1 MENIDAKSSTFSQT
15 LLWFGAAVSIAEL
28 MAGALIAPLGLWRG
42 MLTILIG
49 HIIGA
54 AVLIPAG
61 LIGAKSGLSWAE
73 STRISYS
80 KYGSWAFSL
89 LNILQLLGWT
99 AVMII
104 SGATAFDGIAGKL
117 WGIRDTRLWSVG
129 IGALICVWIF
139 LGLKNLAKVNTVII
153 SLLFIFTLMLGFTVF
168 SGGKPAGTA
177 EGVISFGAAVELNVS
192 MALSWL
198 PLIADYTRTLKKPV
212 EGTIGS
218 VAGYFVGSL
227 FMFGIGLGGAVYYGT
242 SDVFAIMAAAG
253 LGLAALAIIV
263 LSTVTTTFLDVYSAG
278 VSAVNLNG
286 KISEKWAAAAVCAA
300 GVMVAIW
307 VPIGRYE
314 DFLYLISSIFAPLF
328 GVSFAD
334 YFLLRRRSRRPQDSP
349 CLKNLLLWLGG
360 FIAYRLLLPYNTVVG
375 ITLPVMVGVAA
386 VGWLWGVLEKKPAA

>member
-1 MENIDAKSSTFSQT
+1 MENIDAKSSTFSQA

-28 MAGALIAPLGLWRG
+28 MTGALIAPLGLEAG
-42 MLTILIG
+42 LAAILLG
-49 HIIGA
+49 HVIGA

-80 KYGSWAFSL
+80 KYGSWAFSA

-104 SGATAFDGIAGKL
+104 GGATAFDGIAGEL
-117 WGIRDTRLWSVG
+117 WGVRNTALWSVG
-129 IGALICVWIF
+129 IGVLICVWVF
-139 LGLKNLAKVNTVII
+139 LGLKNLSKVNTVII
-153 SLLFIFTLMLGFTVF
+153 ALLFIFTLMLGFSVF
-168 SGGKPAGTA
+168 SGGRPAGTA
-177 EGVISFGAAVELNVS
+177 EGAISFGAAVELNVS

-212 EGTIGS
+212 TGTLGS

-227 FMFGIGLGGAVYYGT
+227 FMFGIGLGAAVYYGT
-242 SDVFAIMAAAG
+242 SDVFVIMAAAG
-253 LGLAALAIIV
+253 MGLAALATIV

-286 KISEKWAAAAVCAA
+286 KISETWTAAAVCAA
-300 GVMVAIW
+300 GVAIAIF
-307 VPIGRYE
+307 VPIERYE
-314 DFLYLISSIFAPLF
+314 DFLYLISSVFAPLF

-334 YFLLRRRSRRPQDSP
+334 YFLLRKREMRAQDRP
-349 CLKNLLLWLGG
+349 CYKNLLLWLAG
-360 FIAYRLLLPYNTVVG
+360 FIAYRMLLPYNTAVG
-375 ITLPVMVGVAA
+375 ITLPVMAGVAA
-386 VGWLWGVLEKKPAA
+386 AGWLLGTLEKKPAA

>member
-1 MENIDAKSSTFSQT
+1 MENMDAKTSTFSQT

-28 MAGALIAPLGLWRG
+28 MAGALIAPLGLKSG
-42 MLTILIG
+42 LLAILIG

-61 LIGAKSGLSWAE
+61 LIGAKSGLSWAA

-104 SGATAFDGIAGKL
+104 GGATAFDGIAGPL
-117 WGIRDTRLWSVG
+117 WGIHNTVLWSIL
-129 IGALICVWIF
+129 IGALICVWVF
-139 LGLKNLAKVNTVII
+139 LGLKNLSKVNTVII
-153 SLLFIFTLMLGFTVF
+153 ALLFAFTLMLGFTVF
-168 SGGKPAGTA
+168 SGGAHPGAA
-177 EGVISFGAAVELNVS
+177 EGMISFGAAVELNVS

-198 PLIADYTRTLKKPV
+198 PLIADYTRTLRRPV
-212 EGTIGS
+212 AGTYGS
-218 VAGYFVGSL
+218 VAGYFIGSL
-227 FMFGIGLGGAVYYGT
+227 FMFAIGLGAAVYYGT

-253 LGLAALAIIV
+253 MGLAALATIV

-286 KISEKWAAAAVCAA
+286 RISEKWAAAAVCAA
-300 GVMVAIW
+300 GVVIAIF
-307 VPIGRYE
+307 VPISRYE
-314 DFLYLISSIFAPLF
+314 DFLYLISSVFAPLF

-334 YFLLRRRSRRPQDSP
+334 YFLLRRREMRKQDAP
-349 CLKNLLLWLGG
+349 CYKNLLLWLCG
-360 FIAYRLLLPYNTVVG
+360 FVAYRMLLPYNTVVG
-375 ITLPVMVGVAA
+375 ITLPVMAGVALL
-386 VGWLWGVLEKKPAA
+386 GWLFGAFEKKSAA